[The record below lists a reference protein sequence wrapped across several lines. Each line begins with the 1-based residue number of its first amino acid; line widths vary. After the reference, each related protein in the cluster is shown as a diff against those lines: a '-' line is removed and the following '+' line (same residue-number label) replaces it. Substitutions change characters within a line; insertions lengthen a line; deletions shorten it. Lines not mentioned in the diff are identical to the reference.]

1 MINNFNEE
9 ERNIKKKIL
18 ISFDSF
24 KDCLSSFEIGKCVDK
39 SLNDKY
45 GNDKIET
52 EILKISDGGEAL
64 LECLESSLGLKLIE
78 IDTKDHSIIGPLGT
92 PIIEKPFVHYAI
104 NEQEKYA
111 VIEMAE
117 VSGIQLVPTSKRNP
131 FNTTTYGTGQL
142 IKHAIEI
149 GGYNTIYIGAGGSAT
164 NDAGLGALQALGVID
179 IIYNEEK
186 EEEEEKKEEEEVNN
200 NNNNI
205 FFGRDLNRIKE
216 IKITNKLKF
225 KDIKFYFLTDVRNP
239 MIGEKGAVYSFSE
252 QKGAKTKEDKEILE
266 KGMINVLN
274 HLPVDISKIEG
285 SGAAGGLPSSFL
297 SIFNQSTQIINGM
310 DFVCKSYGLDE
321 KFQSNQMKLIITG
334 EGCFDETTLD
344 GKVVSKMYYYSK
356 TFYVKLL
363 IICGKNNLLQSTS
376 STTSNPFPNDA
387 NIQIYDLVSQFGID
401 NSLNNTKH
409 CIESL
414 FKHNENLTSFLNK
427 IILP

>member
-1 MINNFNEE
+1 MITNFNGNE
-9 ERNIKKKIL
+9 NKKVL

-39 SLNDKY
+39 SLKEKY
-45 GNDKIET
+45 SSYNIGGHEKQIET

-64 LECLESSLGLKLIE
+64 LECLESSLGLKLVE
-78 IDTKDHSIIGPLGT
+78 IDTKEHSIIGPLGT
-92 PIIEKPFVHYAI
+92 QIEKPFVHYAV
-104 NEQEKYA
+104 NEHEKYA

-149 GGYNTIYIGAGGSAT
+149 GGYKTIYIGAGGSAT
-164 NDAGLGALQALGVID
+164 NDAGLGALQSLDVID
-179 IIYNEEK
+179 IIYNDNNENNNNN
-186 EEEEEKKEEEEVNN
+186 NN

-205 FFGRDLNRIKE
+205 LFGKDLNKIKE
-216 IKITNKLKF
+216 IKIKNKF
-225 KDIKFYFLTDVRNP
+225 KDVLFYFLTDVRNP

-297 SIFNQSTQIINGM
+297 SIFNESTQIINGM

-321 KFQSNQMKLIITG
+321 KFQSNQIKLIITG

-356 TFYVKLL
+356 TFNIKLL
-363 IICGKNNLLQSTS
+363 IICGKNNLLQSS
-376 STTSNPFPNDA
+376 SSSSSSNSFPNDS
-387 NIQIYDLVSQFGID
+387 NIQIYDLVSQFGIE
-401 NSLNNTKH
+401 NSLNNTKY
-409 CIESL
+409 CIETL
-414 FKHNENLTSFLNK
+414 FKQNENLTMFLNK
-427 IILP
+427 TILS